1 MVNKGGSPR
10 PDQPYM
16 PHVALAPSAER
27 DLTSDTHMPAFR
39 TNNGVGGRKMEGQD
53 ALVIVDPISSGAVLA
68 LLGMQRGYRLIA
80 VYSEGLEAELKAMVP
95 TECRE
100 QGLHFDHVIE
110 HTGDVPATAATLRS
124 LFASPSSPPPP
135 ASPPLVLKSLLV
147 GCESGVGLYDALIQ
161 ELRQSTIPERV
172 EGREGGEEGGKE
184 DTPFPPSTLG
194 GNVFALS
201 CARRNK
207 YLMGEAIRSAGLR
220 AAKQLMTASWEEVPP
235 FLETCRRPSPS
246 PSAPS
251 SLKVVLKPLSSAG
264 SDGVVFAS
272 SKEEARE
279 AFERI
284 LASTNVFGERNTA
297 VLIQEYLQG
306 TEFVVDSIS
315 HEGEHRV
322 TAIWRYDKR
331 PLNGAAFVYYGLRLW
346 EGEDGREMDWALA
359 RYAHACLDALGI
371 RNGFSHAEV
380 MWLEGEAGGAGAP
393 CLVEVGARPH
403 GGEGTFVS
411 LTAEA
416 IGYNQL
422 SVALDLIRDPQALA
436 GIPLL
441 PPPLKAHAAEV
452 CLVSRK
458 SGRLLR
464 HFLTEHVAGNTL
476 PSLKSVEMHVEVGDY
491 LKKTVD
497 MLSSPGSAI
506 LAHGDARVLERD
518 YECIHEMDLF
528 LVEGGGGGGRRK
540 GKGV

>member
-1 MVNKGGSPR
+1 MHAEKTAHILCRYGLTAHWGR
-10 PDQPYM
+10 AGDRC
-16 PHVALAPSAER
+16 HAPQS
-27 DLTSDTHMPAFR
+27 L
-39 TNNGVGGRKMEGQD
+39 
-53 ALVIVDPISSGAVLA
+53 
-68 LLGMQRGYRLIA
+68 RL
-80 VYSEGLEAELKAMVP
+80 
-95 TECRE
+95 
-100 QGLHFDHVIE
+100 
-110 HTGDVPATAATLRS
+110 S
-124 LFASPSSPPPP
+124 LFPCPPGSPPPRP
-135 ASPPLVLKSLLV
+135 QIPSCWLRVRGWTLRCAH
-147 GCESGVGLYDALIQ
+147 SGTSSVYHP
-161 ELRQSTIPERV
+161 R
-172 EGREGGEEGGKE
+172 EGGRGGGEEGGKE

-346 EGEDGREMDWALA
+346 EGKDGREMDWALA
-359 RYAHACLDALGI
+359 RYAHACLDALGV

-380 MWLEGEAGGAGAP
+380 MWLEGEAGGAGGP

-476 PSLKSVEMHVEVGDY
+476 PSLKSVELHVAVGDY

-528 LVEGGGGGGRRK
+528 LVEEGGGEGEEEGEGSLTTGAGGGEGGRRVNEVEDSWSLRGRNRGRLPLTMCACATRCGNSFSNFEFK
-540 GKGV
+540 L